1 MSTIDMIKAGP
12 DPEFL
17 EQPLLASRFLEQ
29 ALLLAIVCHAAAM
42 LSMAILLL
50 PGMPGGSNVL
60 TDRVAYIASN
70 PWLWRLGWLPW
81 QLTALSDVLLAVAL
95 LRTAGIPRR
104 PAIFV
109 ALTTLAAVL
118 VEQPGE
124 LSWISNGV
132 GLAQT
137 ALQTGQLDS
146 YV

>member
-60 TDRVAYIASN
+60 TDRVAYIAAN

-81 QLTALSDVLLAVAL
+81 QLTALSDLLLSVAL
-95 LRTAGIPRR
+95 LRTTWLPRF
-104 PAIFV
+104 PAIL
-109 ALTTLAAVL
+109 ALLTTLAA
-118 VEQPGE
+118 
-124 LSWISNGV
+124 IMI
-132 GLAQT
+132 
-137 ALQTGQLDS
+137 
-146 YV
+146 

>member
-60 TDRVAYIASN
+60 TDRVAYIAAN
-70 PWLWRLGWLPW
+70 PWLWRLGWLPLP
-81 QLTALSDVLLAVAL
+81 LTAPCDPL
-95 LRTAGIPRR
+95 
-104 PAIFV
+104 IFV
-109 ALTTLAAVL
+109 SLPATK
-118 VEQPGE
+118 
-124 LSWISNGV
+124 
-132 GLAQT
+132 
-137 ALQTGQLDS
+137 
-146 YV
+146 